1 MANIRQLKNKSIGVI
16 RQIFNK
22 LNSLNLKEYYFECA
36 IILMNVMLRGTIL
49 YACDMYYNLKETD
62 LRQIERIEEEFLRKI
77 LKTTK
82 GCPIMQLYLEVGQH
96 PARFEIQK
104 TRLLYLKY
112 ILEQNEDSN
121 LQKMLNLQLENPT
134 KGDWASTC
142 VNDIKELNLK
152 KSSL

>member
-1 MANIRQLKNKSIGVI
+1 
-16 RQIFNK
+16 
-22 LNSLNLKEYYFECA
+22 
-36 IILMNVMLRGTIL
+36 MLRGTIL

-121 LQKMLNLQLENPT
+121 LQKMLKLQIENPT

-142 VNDIKELNLK
+142 FINIQLLNLEIPLK